1 VGGTP
6 QAASRVGSRTAT
18 GQAPAVALAALA
30 PQWRLWRSGVADG
43 VTNMAT
49 DAALL
54 AYARRTGEATLRLYG
69 WDRPTL
75 SLGRHERAR
84 RVFDPSLIVAAGVGL
99 VRRPT
104 GGRALLHH
112 REVTYS
118 VTAPASLTLAE
129 SYAAINALLLDAL
142 SRLGVGARIATPAG
156 RPLRPEGA
164 ACFAE
169 PGAGEL
175 IVDGAKLVGSAQ
187 LREAGALLQHGS
199 ILIADDQPLI
209 ARMRCATS
217 EDTTGTLSAG
227 VMRQETDRPV
237 APAATLEHALG
248 RKVTPSEVEDALVA
262 SLAAALEA
270 VTPAA
275 PFDPALLRADLERL
289 VIAFADR
296 EWTWR
301 R

>member
-1 VGGTP
+1 MG
-6 QAASRVGSRTAT
+6 
-18 GQAPAVALAALA
+18 APTLAALA
-30 PQWRLWRSGVADG
+30 PRWRLFVSGVADG

-49 DAALL
+49 DAALM
-54 AYARRTGEATLRLYG
+54 AEARRSGAATLRLYG

-84 RVFDPSLIVAAGVGL
+84 DLFTPAALAHAGVGV

-118 VTAPASLTLAE
+118 VTAPDTLPLGE
-129 SYAAINALLLDAL
+129 SYAAINRLLLDAL
-142 SRLGVGARIATPAG
+142 GRLGVAATPAAPAG

-169 PGAGEL
+169 PAAGEL
-175 IVDGAKLVGSAQ
+175 VVSGAKLVGSAQ
-187 LREAGALLQHGS
+187 LREDGALLQHGS
-199 ILIADDQPLI
+199 ILLADDQPMI
-209 ARMRCATS
+209 ARLRTAAAPAAAPT
-217 EDTTGTLSAG
+217 
-227 VMRQETDRPV
+227 V
-237 APAATLEHALG
+237 PAATLEQVLG
-248 RKVTPSEVEDALVA
+248 R
-262 SLAAALEA
+262 A
-270 VTPAA
+270 VTPEEVTRALTAA
-275 PFDPALLRADLERL
+275 LTDALAVTESPLEPLAPALLRDDLARL
-289 VIAFADR
+289 VIAFADP

>member
-1 VGGTP
+1 MTV
-6 QAASRVGSRTAT
+6 
-18 GQAPAVALAALA
+18 APLAALA
-30 PQWRLWRSGVADG
+30 PRWRLLRSGAADG

-54 AYARRTGEATLRLYG
+54 AHARRSGEATLRLYG
-69 WDRPTL
+69 WDAPTL

-84 RVFDPSLIVAAGVGL
+84 DLFDPARLRSAGVGV

-118 VTAPASLTLAE
+118 VTAPATLTQGE

-142 SRLGVGARIATPAG
+142 ARLGVRATLATPRG

-169 PGAGEL
+169 PGAGEVV
-175 IVDGAKLVGSAQ
+175 VDGAKLVGSAQ
-187 LREAGALLQHGS
+187 LREDGALLQHGS
-199 ILIADDQPLI
+199 ILLADDQPMI
-209 ARMRCATS
+209 AHLRMPAAARPGAAN
-217 EDTTGTLSAG
+217 G
-227 VMRQETDRPV
+227 ETVPPL
-237 APAATLEHALG
+237 AAAATLEQAMG
-248 RKVTPSEVEDALVA
+248 RPVEAVA
-262 SLAAALEA
+262 VEAALAAALTA
-270 VTPAA
+270 RVPADA
-275 PFDPALLRADLERL
+275 LDPSLLQADLARL
-289 VIAFADR
+289 VIAFADQ

>member
-1 VGGTP
+1 MG
-6 QAASRVGSRTAT
+6 AASLT
-18 GQAPAVALAALA
+18 ALA
-30 PQWRLWRSGVADG
+30 PRWRLLRSGAADG

-54 AYARRTGEATLRLYG
+54 AHARRTGEATLRLYA

-75 SLGRHERAR
+75 SLGRNERAR
-84 RVFDPSLIVAAGVGL
+84 DVFDPALIAAQGRNV

-118 VTAPASLTLAE
+118 VTAPTSVTLAE
-129 SYAAINALLLDAL
+129 SYVAINAFLLDAL
-142 SRLGVGARIATPAG
+142 ARLGVSAQVAVPAG

-175 IVDGAKLVGSAQ
+175 VVNGAKLVGSAQ
-187 LREAGALLQHGS
+187 LREEGALLQHGS
-199 ILIADDQPLI
+199 ILIADDQPMI
-209 ARMRCATS
+209 ERFRFRS
-217 EDTTGTLSAG
+217 TGTTRSAY
-227 VMRQETDRPV
+227 RAI
-237 APAATLEHALG
+237 APAATLEQSLG
-248 RKVTPSEVEDALVA
+248 RSVDTDEIESALVA
-262 SLAAALEA
+262 ALRDALAAA
-270 VTPAA
+270 TPAE
-275 PFDPALLRADLERL
+275 PFDPDLLRGDLARL

>member
-1 VGGTP
+1 V
-6 QAASRVGSRTAT
+6 
-18 GQAPAVALAALA
+18 AVPSLAALA
-30 PQWRLWRSGVADG
+30 PRWRLLHSGAADG

-54 AYARRTGEATLRLYG
+54 AHARRSGEATLRLYA
-69 WDRPTL
+69 WDGPTL

-84 RVFDPSLIVAAGVGL
+84 DLFDPARLRAEGVGV

-118 VTAPASLTLAE
+118 VTAPAALTQGE

-142 SRLGVGARIATPAG
+142 ARLGVRAALAAPRG

-169 PGAGEL
+169 PGAGEVV
-175 IVDGAKLVGSAQ
+175 VDGAKLVGSAQ
-187 LREAGALLQHGS
+187 LREDGALLQHGS
-199 ILIADDQPLI
+199 ILLADDQPMI
-209 ARMRCATS
+209 ARLR
-217 EDTTGTLSAG
+217 
-227 VMRQETDRPV
+227 VPV
-237 APAATLEHALG
+237 ATRDGTTSRETARPLAAAATLEQTLGHA
-248 RKVTPSEVEDALVA
+248 VEAAAVEA
-262 SLAAALEA
+262 AVAAALTA
-270 VTPAA
+270 RVPAD
-275 PFDPALLRADLERL
+275 PLDPALLQADLARL
-289 VIAFADR
+289 VIAFAAQ

>member
-1 VGGTP
+1 MT
-6 QAASRVGSRTAT
+6 GS
-18 GQAPAVALAALA
+18 ALRALA
-30 PQWRLWRSGVADG
+30 PRWRLLVSPPADG
-43 VTNMAT
+43 VTNMAV

-54 AYARRTGEATLRLYG
+54 ADARRTGVATFRVYA

-84 RVFDPSLIVAAGVGL
+84 DRFSAAALEAEGVGV

-118 VTAPASLTLAE
+118 VAAPAALPMGE

-142 SRLGVGARIATPAG
+142 RALGVAAAPAAPAR

-169 PGAGEL
+169 PAAGEL
-175 IVDGAKLVGSAQ
+175 VVDGAKLVGSAQ
-187 LREAGALLQHGS
+187 LREEGALLQHGS
-199 ILIADDQPLI
+199 ILLADDQWRI
-209 ARMRCATS
+209 ARLRTP
-217 EDTTGTLSAG
+217 GAG
-227 VMRQETDRPV
+227 EADASGGGDSPAA
-237 APAATLEHALG
+237 APAPTAAAATLDALLG
-248 RKVTPSEVEDALVA
+248 RPVRPTEVTAALVA
-262 SLAAALEA
+262 ALARALGAPPLPGDLDAPSLRE
-270 VTPAA
+270 
-275 PFDPALLRADLERL
+275 DLARL
-289 VIAFADR
+289 VIAFADPA
-296 EWTWR
+296 WTWR

>member
-1 VGGTP
+1 MG
-6 QAASRVGSRTAT
+6 AASLT
-18 GQAPAVALAALA
+18 ALAARWQL
-30 PQWRLWRSGVADG
+30 LRSGAADG

-49 DAALL
+49 DAALM
-54 AYARRTGEATLRLYG
+54 AHARRTGVATLRLYR

-84 RVFDPSLIVAAGVGL
+84 DVFDAGRMLAAGVGV

-118 VTAPASLTLAE
+118 VTAPDTLPLGE
-129 SYAAINALLLDAL
+129 SYRAINALLLDAL
-142 SRLGVGARIATPAG
+142 ARLGVAAHPAAPAG

-169 PGAGEL
+169 PAAGEL
-175 IVDGAKLVGSAQ
+175 VVEGAKLVGSAQ
-187 LREAGALLQHGS
+187 LREEGALLQHGS
-199 ILIADDQPLI
+199 ILLADDQAMI
-209 ARMRCATS
+209 AGLRRPRGS
-217 EDTTGTLSAG
+217 GGDPG
-227 VMRQETDRPV
+227 VDARETDRPT
-237 APAATLEHALG
+237 AAAATLEGVLG
-248 RKVTPSEVEDALVA
+248 RAVPADEVERAIVGALHDAT
-262 SLAAALEA
+262 AAGPL
-270 VTPAA
+270 
-275 PFDPALLRADLERL
+275 DPALLRPDLARL
-289 VIAFADR
+289 VIAFADP

>member
-1 VGGTP
+1 VG
-6 QAASRVGSRTAT
+6 AA
-18 GQAPAVALAALA
+18 ALAALSA
-30 PQWRLWRSGVADG
+30 RWHLLRSGAADG

-49 DAALL
+49 DAALM
-54 AYARRTGEATLRLYG
+54 AHARRTGAATLRLYG
-69 WDRPTL
+69 WDHPTL

-84 RVFDPSLIVAAGVGL
+84 DVFDGERIAAAGVGV

-118 VTAPASLTLAE
+118 VTAPDTLPLGE
-129 SYAAINALLLDAL
+129 SYGAINALLQDAL
-142 SRLGVGARIATPAG
+142 ARLGVTARPAAPAA

-175 IVDGAKLVGSAQ
+175 VVDGAKLVGSAQ
-187 LREAGALLQHGS
+187 LREHGALLQHGS
-199 ILIADDQPLI
+199 ILIADDQPMI
-209 ARMRCATS
+209 ASLRRPRR
-217 EDTTGTLSAG
+217 DAG
-227 VMRQETDRPV
+227 AAHGPDHPI
-237 APAATLEHALG
+237 AAAATLEGVLG
-248 RKVTPSEVEDALVA
+248 RAVQADEVERAV
-262 SLAAALEA
+262 AAALADA
-270 VTPAA
+270 VRPE
-275 PFDPALLRADLERL
+275 PLDPALLRADLARL
-289 VIAFADR
+289 VIAFADP

>member
-1 VGGTP
+1 VGDV
-6 QAASRVGSRTAT
+6 S
-18 GQAPAVALAALA
+18 LAALGA
-30 PQWRLWRSGVADG
+30 RWRLLRSDAADG
-43 VTNMAT
+43 VTNMAV

-54 AYARRTGEATLRLYG
+54 AHARRTGTATLRLYA

-84 RVFDPSLIVAAGVGL
+84 GLFDAGRMDAAGIGV

-112 REVTYS
+112 REITYS
-118 VTAPASLTLAE
+118 VTAPDVLSLSD
-129 SYAAINALLLDAL
+129 SYAAINLLLLDAL
-142 SRLGVGARIATPAG
+142 ARLGVEAHVAFPRG

-175 IVDGAKLVGSAQ
+175 VVRGAKLVGSAQ
-187 LREAGALLQHGS
+187 LREDGALLQHGS

-209 ARMRCATS
+209 ATIRATH
-217 EDTTGTLSAG
+217 G
-227 VMRQETDRPV
+227 VNDRARVETDRPTG
-237 APAATLEHALG
+237 AAATLESTLG
-248 RKVTPSEVEDALVA
+248 RTVERDEVERAIVSAFSDTT
-262 SLAAALEA
+262 SFTLA
-270 VTPAA
+270 
-275 PFDPALLRADLERL
+275 DPAECEADVVRL
-289 VIAFADR
+289 SSSFADPA
-296 EWTWR
+296 WTWR

>member
-1 VGGTP
+1 M
-6 QAASRVGSRTAT
+6 R
-18 GQAPAVALAALA
+18 
-30 PQWRLWRSGVADG
+30 WRFLDSGAADG

-49 DAALL
+49 DVALL
-54 AYARRTGEATLRLYG
+54 EHARRTGETTLRVYA
-69 WDRPTL
+69 WSRPTL

-84 RVFDPSLIVAAGVGL
+84 GLFAADTLRADGVDV

-118 VTAPASLTLAE
+118 VTAPTGTTSQRE
-129 SYAAINALLLDAL
+129 SYEAINFLLLDAL
-142 SRLGVGARIATPAG
+142 AALGVAASEARPAQ

-175 IVDGAKLVGSAQ
+175 VVDGAKLVGSAQ
-187 LREAGALLQHGS
+187 LREDGAFLQHGS
-199 ILIADDQPLI
+199 ILLADDQPWI
-209 ARMRCATS
+209 ARLRALS
-217 EDTTGTLSAG
+217 TTPAGGASGDARPEAASAIAG
-227 VMRQETDRPV
+227 
-237 APAATLEHALG
+237 AATLESTLG
-248 RKVTPSEVEDALVA
+248 RPVAYIEVRDALR
-262 SLAAALEA
+262 AALIARTAQVEPLQPSSLQLDLA
-270 VTPAA
+270 RLQVT
-275 PFDPALLRADLERL
+275 
-289 VIAFADR
+289 FADP